1 MNTFQSFREN
11 LRCVGSIEES
21 VGIYEN
27 TSRYLETYES
37 LWKDVKNMQK
47 HVELCANTKKY
58 VEICRTCAE
67 LLRKVTKCTES

>member
-21 VGIYEN
+21 VEIYEN

-37 LWKDVKNMQK
+37 LWKDVKNM
-47 HVELCANTKKY
+47 
-58 VEICRTCAE
+58 
-67 LLRKVTKCTES
+67 